1 MGDLV
6 EKSSDEPAGSLDDGS
21 SEMVGLVENSSDGK
35 VKFDDSG
42 LSSQLQVGLENLRLE
57 NSLTDVTLCVDGMEF
72 PCHRVVLAA
81 ASNYFRFGM
90 GDLVE
95 KSSDEPA
102 GSLDD
107 GSSEMVG
114 LVENSSDGKVKFDD
128 SGLSSQLQVGLE
140 NLRLENSLTD
150 VTLCV
155 DGMEFPCHRV
165 VLAAASNYFRAMFC
179 NDLKEKHE
187 DTIAIKGVDSE
198 TMKILLDYTYTSKVL
213 ITKQNVQRILEAAS
227 LFQFLRMVDACAN
240 FLTEVLHPDNCVGIL
255 RLADTHSLDT
265 LRTQVQN
272 FLIQNFPQVVTY
284 EEFLDLPEDIFCNIL
299 KSDELS
305 VTEEEQVFETVMSW
319 VQSRENERLLL
330 LPNILKHVRLPLL
343 DPWYFVERVE
353 GDESI
358 RKCPEVF
365 PLLQEARMYHL
376 SGNEVDTVVPHILT
390 VSVMLAGGKETQ
402 HDVWKYNASLNKWIQ
417 IEYLNTGRWRHKMAV
432 LGGKVY
438 VIGGFDGIQRQN
450 SVETYDAFHNC
461 WTEVDTVVPHIL
473 TVSVMLAGGK
483 ETQHDVWKY
492 NASLNKWIQIEYLNT
507 GRWRHKMAVLGGK
520 VYVIGGFDGIQRQNS
535 VETYDAFHNCWTE
548 AAPLMLNVS
557 SFAATSYKK
566 KLYVIGGGPNGKL
579 ATDKTQCFDPSTNK
593 WTLKSP
599 MPIEAKCINA
609 VTFKDHIY
617 VVGGAMKALYSY
629 SPGGDSWSL
638 VTRFSHERASCGIAA
653 CSNKLFV
660 TGGRDEKNEVI
671 ATVLCWDPAVQKLT
685 EECVLPRGVSHHGS
699 VTIRKSYTH
708 IRRIVPGA
716 VSV

>member
-1 MGDLV
+1 M

-42 LSSQLQVGLENLRLE
+42 LSSQLQIGLENLRLE
-57 NSLTDVTLCVDGMEF
+57 NSLTDVTL
-72 PCHRVVLAA
+72 
-81 ASNYFRFGM
+81 Y
-90 GDLVE
+90 
-95 KSSDEPA
+95 
-102 GSLDD
+102 
-107 GSSEMVG
+107 
-114 LVENSSDGKVKFDD
+114 
-128 SGLSSQLQVGLE
+128 
-140 NLRLENSLTD
+140 
-150 VTLCV
+150 V

-265 LRTQVQN
+265 LRTRVQN

-319 VQSRENERLLL
+319 VQSRENERLSL

-376 SGNEVDTVVPHILT
+376 SGNEIISERTKPR
-390 VSVMLAGGKETQ
+390 
-402 HDVWKYNASLNKWIQ
+402 IQ
-417 IEYLNTGRWRHKMAV
+417 EFQSEVFMI
-432 LGGKVY
+432 
-438 VIGGFDGIQRQN
+438 IGGCTKDEKFVSEVTCLDPLRRSRLEVAKLPITEMETEAEN
-450 SVETYDAFHNC
+450 KKWVEFACITFRN
-461 WTEVDTVVPHIL
+461 EVYI
-473 TVSVMLAGGK
+473 SGGK

-629 SPGGDSWSL
+629 SPVGDSWSL

-671 ATVLCWDPAVQKLT
+671 ATVLCWDPAAQKLT